1 MRAASQEIRGEI
13 VSEKENIAR
22 VVGALKKVPEKRLL
36 LIDLANQLCLPN
48 GDLDIDQLVA
58 RQPEVNLA
66 VVEAKAYGNATV
78 KALNALKFPP
88 CPCQGESMKR
98 VIRWNKSGTG

>member
-1 MRAASQEIRGEI
+1 M
-13 VSEKENIAR
+13 SEKENIAR

-78 KALNALKFPP
+78 KALNALKFLHA
-88 CPCQGESMKR
+88 R
-98 VIRWNKSGTG
+98 VKGKA